1 MKKRL
6 PLVILPVLI
15 ISGIL
20 TFFIFFKEKTDP
32 GMIRV
37 SGNIEA
43 TDVELGFK
51 IAGRLEECLVH
62 EGDAV
67 SKGTVLARLE
77 NMDQKIAMALAKT
90 NLDRA
95 ESVLAE
101 LVTGSRPQEIDLSA
115 ARVLQA
121 RQALLELTRGS
132 RAQEIESSTSDLNT
146 ALAAEKSAKAQ
157 LVQAKEDFDRFTVLL
172 KEQTVS
178 QRDFDLNRTRYEVAL
193 NTAEEAG
200 SRVNVARQNLSLRKE
215 GPRAEQIGKAKAA
228 LAQAEAELAL
238 TKAGPRQEKIDQ
250 AKTMVDEAVEKLNQ
264 AKQQLS
270 YTELFAPMD
279 GVILSRSA
287 DPGEFLNSSTPVV
300 TLGDIAHPWLRAY
313 VNETDLG
320 RLKLKDKVKVKTDSF
335 PDKTYDGVLSF
346 ISSQAEFTPKSVQ
359 TFEERVKLM
368 FRIKIELSNPDQ
380 ELKPGMPADAVI
392 ATPVTVK

>member
-6 PLVILPVLI
+6 PLVILPALI
-15 ISGIL
+15 IAGIL

-32 GMIRV
+32 GTIRV

-51 IAGRLEECLVH
+51 IAGRLEECLVN
-62 EGDAV
+62 EGDSI
-67 SKGTVLARLE
+67 SKGAVLARLE
-77 NMDQKIAMALAKT
+77 NMDQKIAMALAET
-90 NLDRA
+90 NVERA
-95 ESVLAE
+95 KSVLAE
-101 LVTGSRPQEIDLSA
+101 LVAGSRPQEIDLSA

-132 RAQEIESSTSDLNT
+132 RAQEIEAATSDLNT

-157 LVQAKEDFDRFTVLL
+157 LTQAKEDFDRFAILL
-172 KEQTVS
+172 KEKTVS
-178 QRDFDLNRTRYEVAL
+178 QRDFDLNHTRYEVAQ

-200 SRVNVARQNLSLRKE
+200 SRVNIARQNLSLRKE
-215 GPRAEQIGKAKAA
+215 GPRAEQIEKAKAA

-250 AKTMVDEAVEKLNQ
+250 AKTSLDEAMEKLNQ

-287 DPGEFLNSSTPVV
+287 DPGEFLNPSTPVV

-313 VNETDLG
+313 VNETHLG

-335 PDKTYDGVLSF
+335 PGKTYDGVLSF

-380 ELKPGMPADAVI
+380 ELKPGMPADAI
-392 ATPVTVK
+392 IETPVK

>member
-1 MKKRL
+1 MNKRL
-6 PLVILPVLI
+6 PLMILIVLI
-15 ISGIL
+15 IAGIF
-20 TFFIFFKEKTDP
+20 TFFIVFKEKADP
-32 GMIRV
+32 GIIRV

-51 IAGRLEECLVH
+51 IAGRLEDCHVN

-67 SKGTVLARLE
+67 SKGSVLARLE
-77 NMDQKIAMALAKT
+77 NADQKIAVALAKT
-90 NLDRA
+90 SLDRA

-101 LVTGSRPQEIDLSA
+101 LVAGSRPQEIDLSA
-115 ARVLQA
+115 ARVLLA

-132 RAQEIESSTSDLNT
+132 RTQEIESATSDLNR
-146 ALAAEKSAKAQ
+146 ALAAEKSAKSQ
-157 LVQAKEDFDRFTVLL
+157 LTQAKEDFDRFTVLL
-172 KEQTVS
+172 KEHTVS
-178 QRDFDLNRTRYEVAL
+178 QRDFDLNRTRYEVAQ
-193 NTAEEAG
+193 NTAEESA
-200 SRVNVARQNLSLRKE
+200 SRVNIARQALSLRKE
-215 GPRAEQIGKAKAA
+215 GPRAEQIEKAKAA

-250 AKTMVDEAVEKLNQ
+250 AKTMVDEAMERLNQ
-264 AKQQLS
+264 ATLQLS
-270 YTELFAPMD
+270 YTELVAPMD

-287 DPGEFLNSSTPVV
+287 EPGEFFNPSTPVV

-320 RLKLKDKVKVKTDSF
+320 RIKLKDKVKVSTDSF

-359 TFEERVKLM
+359 TFEERAKLM

-380 ELKPGMPADAVI
+380 ELKPGMPADGMI
-392 ATPVTVK
+392 SIPVK

>member
-15 ISGIL
+15 IAGIL
-20 TFFIFFKEKTDP
+20 TFFIFFRDKTDP

-51 IAGRLEECLVH
+51 IAGRLEECLFN
-62 EGDAV
+62 EGDYV
-67 SKGTVLARLE
+67 SKGAVLARLE
-77 NMDQKIAMALAKT
+77 NADQKIALALAET

-101 LVTGSRPQEIDLSA
+101 LRAGSRPQEIDLSA

-132 RAQEIESSTSDLNT
+132 RAQEIENAASDLNT
-146 ALAAEKSAKAQ
+146 ALAAEKSAKTQ
-157 LVQAKEDFDRFTVLL
+157 LIQAKEDFDRFTILL
-172 KEQTVS
+172 RQNTVS

-200 SRVNVARQNLSLRKE
+200 SRVNIARQNLSLRKE
-215 GPRAEQIGKAKAA
+215 GPRAEQIEKAKAA

-250 AKTMVDEAVEKLNQ
+250 AKIMADEANKKVDQ

-287 DPGEFLNSSTPVV
+287 EPGEFFNPSTPVV

-320 RLKLKDKVKVKTDSF
+320 KLKLKDKVKVTTDSF
-335 PDKTYDGVLSF
+335 PGKTYDGVLSF

-368 FRIKIELSNPDQ
+368 FRIKIELADPDQ
-380 ELKPGMPADAVI
+380 ELKPGMPADAAI
-392 ATPVTVK
+392 AVPATVN

>member
-6 PLVILPVLI
+6 PLVILPVVI
-15 ISGIL
+15 IAGIL
-20 TFFIFFKEKTDP
+20 TFFIFFKERTDP
-32 GMIRV
+32 GTIRV

-51 IAGRLEECLVH
+51 IAGRLEECLVN
-62 EGDAV
+62 EGDSV
-67 SKGTVLARLE
+67 SKGTVMARLE
-77 NMDQKIAMALAKT
+77 NMDQKIAMALAET
-90 NLDRA
+90 TVDRA
-95 ESVLAE
+95 KSVLAE
-101 LVTGSRPQEIDLSA
+101 LVAGSRPEEIDLSQ

-132 RAQEIESSTSDLNT
+132 RAQEIEAATSDLNT
-146 ALAAEKSAKAQ
+146 ALSAEKSAKAQ
-157 LVQAKEDFDRFTVLL
+157 LTQAKEDFDRFTILL
-172 KEQTVS
+172 KEKTVS
-178 QRDFDLNRTRYEVAL
+178 QRDFDLNRTRYEVAR
-193 NTAEEAG
+193 NTSEEAG

-215 GPRAEQIGKAKAA
+215 GPRAEQIEKAKAA

-250 AKTMVDEAVEKLNQ
+250 AKTMVDEAMEKLNQ

-287 DPGEFLNSSTPVV
+287 DPGEFLNPSTPVV
-300 TLGDIAHPWLRAY
+300 TLGDISHPWLRAY

-335 PDKTYDGVLSF
+335 PGKTYDGVLSF

-392 ATPVTVK
+392 ATPVK

>member
-6 PLVILPVLI
+6 PLVILPVVI
-15 ISGIL
+15 IAGIL

-32 GMIRV
+32 GTLRV

-51 IAGRLEECLVH
+51 IAGRLEECLVN
-62 EGDAV
+62 EGDSI
-67 SKGTVLARLE
+67 SKGAVLARLE
-77 NMDQKIAMALAKT
+77 NMDQKIAMALAET
-90 NLDRA
+90 NIDRA
-95 ESVLAE
+95 TSVLDE
-101 LVTGSRPQEIDLSA
+101 LVAGSRPEEIDLSA

-132 RAQEIESSTSDLNT
+132 RAQEIESAVSDLNT
-146 ALAAEKSAKAQ
+146 ALAAEKSAISQ
-157 LVQAKEDFDRFTVLL
+157 LNQAKEDFDRFTILL
-172 KEQTVS
+172 KQQTVS
-178 QRDFDLNRTRYEVAL
+178 QRDFDLYRTQYEVAQ
-193 NTAEEAG
+193 NKAEEAG
-200 SRVNVARQNLSLRKE
+200 ARVNVARQNLSLRKE
-215 GPRAEQIGKAKAA
+215 GPRAEQIEKAKAA

-250 AKTMVDEAVEKLNQ
+250 AKTMVDEAMEKLNQ

-279 GVILSRSA
+279 GVILNRSA
-287 DPGEFLNSSTPVV
+287 DPGEFLNPSTPVV

-335 PDKTYDGVLSF
+335 PGKTYDGVLSF
-346 ISSQAEFTPKSVQ
+346 ISSQTEFTPKSVQ

-368 FRIKIELSNPDQ
+368 FRIKIELSNPNQ
-380 ELKPGMPADAVI
+380 ELKPGMPADAI
-392 ATPVTVK
+392 IETPVK

>member
-6 PLVILPVLI
+6 PLVILPLLI
-15 ISGIL
+15 IAGIL
-20 TFFIFFKEKTDP
+20 TFFIIFKEKSDP
-32 GMIRV
+32 GTLRV

-51 IAGRLEECLVH
+51 IAGRLEECLVN

-77 NMDQKIAMALAKT
+77 NADQKIALSLAET
-90 NLDRA
+90 NLDRT

-101 LVTGSRPQEIDLSA
+101 LVAGSRPQEIELSQ

-132 RAQEIESSTSDLNT
+132 RAQEIESATSDLNT

-157 LVQAKEDFDRFTVLL
+157 LTQAKEDFDRFSNLL
-172 KEQTVS
+172 KQNTVS

-193 NTAEEAG
+193 NTAEEAA

-215 GPRAEQIGKAKAA
+215 GPRAEQIEKAKAA
-228 LAQAEAELAL
+228 LAQAEAEFAL

-250 AKTMVDEAVEKLNQ
+250 AKTMVDEAKEKLNQ

-287 DPGEFLNSSTPVV
+287 DPGEFLNPSTPVV

-320 RLKLKDKVKVKTDSF
+320 RIKLKDKVRVKTDSF
-335 PDKTYDGVLSF
+335 PDKTYDGILSF

-380 ELKPGMPADAVI
+380 ELKPGMPADAI
-392 ATPVTVK
+392 ILIPVK